1 MGKIIAISSQKGGV
15 GKTTTVIN
23 LGASLAIFQKKVLIV
38 DLDPQG
44 SIAASFHLDEF
55 KVQYGLFQVIKDKT
69 PLVMA
74 ITDIGLENFE
84 IVPSGVRD
92 DDDEMDMFAYA
103 LQPELL
109 KSILKPLK
117 EIYDF
122 IILDCPPSLGS
133 ITQNAIIAADSI
145 LIPVQTEFYAI
156 KALGKFLKSIRKVA
170 RESNP
175 SLKLEG
181 VLITMFEK
189 RIKNNK
195 KIYNDLKSSLK
206 SLVFETVIPRN
217 SKIAEAPSVGKPVAL
232 LDVSSVGSISYLKL
246 AEELLNKN

>member
-15 GKTTTVIN
+15 GKTTTAIN

-55 KVQYGLFQVIKDKT
+55 KVQYGLFQVIKDKI

-92 DDDEMDMFAYA
+92 DEDEMDMFTYA

-133 ITQNAIIAADSI
+133 ITKNAIIAADSI
-145 LIPVQTEFYAI
+145 LIPVQTEFYAV
-156 KALGKFLKSIRKVA
+156 KALGKFLKAIRKFA
-170 RESNP
+170 REGNP

-181 VLITMFEK
+181 VLVTMYEK
-189 RIKNNK
+189 RIKNNQK
-195 KIYNDLKSSLK
+195 MYKDLKSSLR
-206 SLVFETVIPRN
+206 SLVFDVVIPRN

-232 LDVSSVGSISYLKL
+232 LDVSSAGSVSYLKL
-246 AEELLNKN
+246 AEELLNRN

>member
-1 MGKIIAISSQKGGV
+1 MSKIIAISSQKGGV
-15 GKTTTVIN
+15 GKTTTAIN

-84 IVPSGVRD
+84 IVPSGVRND
-92 DDDEMDMFAYA
+92 EDEMDMFAYA

-133 ITQNAIIAADSI
+133 ITQNAIVASDSI

-156 KALGKFLKSIRKVA
+156 KALGKFLKSIRKIA
-170 RESNP
+170 KERNP
-175 SLKLEG
+175 NLKLEG

-189 RIKNNK
+189 RIKNSH
-195 KIYNDLKSSLK
+195 KIYDDLKNSLK
-206 SLVFETVIPRN
+206 NLVFDTVIPRN
-217 SKIAEAPSVGKPVAL
+217 SKIAEAPSVGRPVAL
-232 LDVSSVGSISYLKL
+232 VDVSSVGSISYLKL

>member
-15 GKTTTVIN
+15 GKTTTAIN

>member
-15 GKTTTVIN
+15 GKTTTAIN

-92 DDDEMDMFAYA
+92 DEDEMDLFAYA

-156 KALGKFLKSIRKVA
+156 KALGKFLKAIRKVA

-181 VLITMFEK
+181 VLITMYEK
-189 RIKNNK
+189 RIKNNQ

-232 LDVSSVGSISYLKL
+232 LDVSSAGSISYLKL
-246 AEELLNKN
+246 AEELLNRN

>member
-15 GKTTTVIN
+15 GKTTTAIN

-92 DDDEMDMFAYA
+92 DEDEMDMFAYA

-181 VLITMFEK
+181 VLITMYEK
-189 RIKNNK
+189 RIKNNQ

-246 AEELLNKN
+246 AEELLNRN

>member
-1 MGKIIAISSQKGGV
+1 MSKIIAISSQKGGV
-15 GKTTTVIN
+15 GKTTTAIN
-23 LGASLAIFQKKVLIV
+23 LGVSLAIFQKKVLIV

-74 ITDIGLENFE
+74 ITDIGLDNFE

-92 DDDEMDMFAYA
+92 DEDEMDLFAYT

-133 ITQNAIIAADSI
+133 ITQNAIVAADSI
-145 LIPVQTEFYAI
+145 LIPVQTEYYAI

-170 RESNP
+170 REKNP
-175 SLKLEG
+175 ALKLEG
-181 VLITMFEK
+181 VLITMYEK
-189 RIKNNK
+189 RIKNSH
-195 KIYNDLKSSLK
+195 KIYNDLKCSLK
-206 SLVFETVIPRN
+206 NLVFETVIPRN

-246 AEELLNKN
+246 AEELLNRN

>member
-1 MGKIIAISSQKGGV
+1 MSKIIAISSQKGGV
-15 GKTTTVIN
+15 GKTTTAIN

-84 IVPSGVRD
+84 IVPSGVRND
-92 DDDEMDMFAYA
+92 EDEMDMFAYA

-133 ITQNAIIAADSI
+133 ITQNAIVASDSI

-156 KALGKFLKSIRKVA
+156 KALGKFLKSIRKIA
-170 RESNP
+170 RERNP
-175 SLKLEG
+175 NLKLEG

-189 RIKNNK
+189 RIKNSH

-206 SLVFETVIPRN
+206 NLVFDTVIPRN
-217 SKIAEAPSVGKPVAL
+217 SKIAEAPSVGRPVAL
-232 LDVSSVGSISYLKL
+232 VDVSSVGSISYLKL
-246 AEELLNKN
+246 AEELLNRD

>member
-15 GKTTTVIN
+15 GKTTTAIN

-55 KVQYGLFQVIKDKT
+55 KVQYGLFQIIKDKT

-92 DDDEMDMFAYA
+92 DEDEMDLFAYA

-109 KSILKPLK
+109 KSIVKPLK

-133 ITQNAIIAADSI
+133 ITKNAIIASDSI

-175 SLKLEG
+175 TLKLEG
-181 VLITMFEK
+181 VLITMYEK
-189 RIKNNK
+189 RIKNNQ
-195 KIYNDLKSSLK
+195 KIYNDLRSSLK
-206 SLVFETVIPRN
+206 GLVFDTVIPRN

-232 LDVSSVGSISYLKL
+232 LDVGSAGSISYLKL
-246 AEELLNKN
+246 AEELLRRN